1 MAAHTKPKHKVFRA
15 NKDIYKTIAQARKRA
30 KALGLKGIH
39 SHGRGSEKRFMPGST
54 HKAYVRAL
62 RKKKNG

>member
-1 MAAHTKPKHKVFRA
+1 MAVHTKRKHKVFRT

>member
-39 SHGRGSEKRFMPGST
+39 SHGRGSNKRFMPGSS
-54 HKAYVRAL
+54 HAVYRRAL
-62 RKKKNG
+62 RRKKNG